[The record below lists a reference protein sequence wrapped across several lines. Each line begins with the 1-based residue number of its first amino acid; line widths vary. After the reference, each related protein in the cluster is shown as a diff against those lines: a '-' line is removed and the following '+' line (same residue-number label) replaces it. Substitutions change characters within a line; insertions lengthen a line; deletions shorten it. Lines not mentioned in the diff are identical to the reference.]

1 MAVSASPKL
10 DKLLGRQVWLSYFNL
25 SAGYSYFR
33 NVFAGLS
40 YVAVSTHSCISWSE
54 MYVLVILLWTLS
66 TTYTRVYEL
75 FHVFFTVGVSWHSI
89 WWSSEFIAISGR
101 SMSWSLHS
109 SSLTCFFFLRVPLVI
124 LAGTFRSRHPDG
136 LGFWNGGRDFMRSLL
151 SSGNV
156 TFGSRVEKSLYS
168 YCLFVVL
175 HWELTTTPI
184 FIICSLLQWDRG
196 RDVSLSSFS

>member
-109 SSLTCFFFLRVPLVI
+109 SSLTCFFGEFHWSSSLGHFVHVTLTGWVSETVGETLCDLYFPLE
-124 LAGTFRSRHPDG
+124 T
-136 LGFWNGGRDFMRSLL
+136 
-151 SSGNV
+151 
-156 TFGSRVEKSLYS
+156 
-168 YCLFVVL
+168 
-175 HWELTTTPI
+175 
-184 FIICSLLQWDRG
+184 
-196 RDVSLSSFS
+196 